1 MYSKEKKKTAIL
13 YIEMLIT
20 FLEILIVF
28 FERVRAYI
36 QKYRFNSQLAIDTL
50 LRDYVVDDQ

>member
-1 MYSKEKKKTAIL
+1 
-13 YIEMLIT
+13 MLIT